1 MSADN
6 DDQTDSQLRQY
17 INHLLIEMHESQRQ
31 LIQARFVGHGDS
43 RELRS
48 ALQSEIVALYWT
60 LKPYR
65 NRASNSWSTTTLYE
79 RKQATSTQRGREI
92 DTEDVEGLDHIAEW
106 DKLEETHTVESDDFT
121 STEQTVTEPKILPRE
136 VLVPTA
142 TAIAEVADRIGFNAA
157 DPNMDDMDENPF

>member
-1 MSADN
+1 MTVSAD
-6 DDQTDSQLRQY
+6 DDRTDSQLRQY

-48 ALQSEIVALYWT
+48 DLQSEIVSIYWT

-65 NRASNSWSTTTLYE
+65 NRAGNSWNTVTLFE
-79 RKQATSTQRGREI
+79 SDDGPVT
-92 DTEDVEGLDHIAEW
+92 GLDNIARW
-106 DKLEETHTVESDDFT
+106 DQMEETYTVESDDF
-121 STEQTVTEPKILPRE
+121 SSKEKTVTEPKILPRA

-142 TAIAEVADRIGFNAA
+142 TAISEVADRIGFNAA
-157 DPNMDDMDENPF
+157 DPNMDDMDDNPF